1 MERLG
6 KKLRSER
13 GASILLAL
21 LMFLV
26 CAMVG
31 ATVLAAAVSNAGKA
45 RSNRTEQQKFLNL
58 TSAVQLVADEIANK
72 ATYTGKY
79 TVWEWEEVETV
90 KETDTSVTPHL
101 ETTVSVTKE
110 SYFYCMQTEGEYSCG
125 DLDAQLPF
133 QPRLEEL
140 FGDRFAARGA
150 GFERLSVPTPAPAG
164 QYDLRVTLEGLPDD
178 APEGYKVPGEVT
190 IRVKLDGDTHHI
202 LLTAWEGKDIPA
214 DPADP
219 MGTAPD
225 LSKAVQAE
233 LVAREG
239 TVLDY
244 NPGSRKAGTL
254 KDDGPGGKTFP
265 DPKPDAA
272 TGNKKTTYEIVNTE
286 MKSYPD
292 STGKPLRW
300 ELSWIRKGGAAP

>member
-101 ETTVSVTKE
+101 ETTVSSNTVR
-110 SYFYCMQTEGEYSCG
+110 SVVSGRN
-125 DLDAQLPF
+125 A
-133 QPRLEEL
+133 
-140 FGDRFAARGA
+140 GA
-150 GFERLSVPTPAPAG
+150 
-164 QYDLRVTLEGLPDD
+164 Y
-178 APEGYKVPGEVT
+178 
-190 IRVKLDGDTHHI
+190 
-202 LLTAWEGKDIPA
+202 GK
-214 DPADP
+214 
-219 MGTAPD
+219 
-225 LSKAVQAE
+225 
-233 LVAREG
+233 
-239 TVLDY
+239 
-244 NPGSRKAGTL
+244 
-254 KDDGPGGKTFP
+254 GKTASHRTVT
-265 DPKPDAA
+265 AA
-272 TGNKKTTYEIVNTE
+272 D
-286 MKSYPD
+286 MD
-292 STGKPLRW
+292 SSCMAFQNQRLR
-300 ELSWIRKGGAAP
+300 APTLMHSNIN